1 MPSPNAFNPRD
12 SGTNVLSAPPVLCIV
27 GTSAVKLFGLSG
39 EQRLC
44 RQFARAGVKTEIKP
58 NDLARQTGTVILVR
72 ADASLDPPLI
82 PALIAQPGL
91 VLTSEHGTPL
101 AGHVSANKGAEL
113 LTVLQN
119 SEAKLSSQ
127 FNYRAPSQ
135 LDANFWKS
143 LRKRETPYAL
153 LTTAQSVADD
163 EWRMFMGTY
172 KGATDL
178 VTKHLWPRPAFV
190 ATRFLAPLGVTPNMV
205 TTIAAIMTVLAFYL
219 FWRGEFMTG
228 LIAAW
233 TMTFLDTVDG
243 KLARTTLTSSKWGDV
258 FDHGIDLVHPPFW
271 YWAWGL
277 GLGAWGI
284 SWSNELFWWVLVII
298 LGGYVLQRVME
309 GISIKWLG
317 LEIHIWR
324 PIDTFFRQITA
335 RRNPNLILLTIATII
350 QKPDWGLISVAAWT
364 AACLVLHGLQLL
376 QAFAAKRAAP
386 LQSWMSAK

>member
-1 MPSPNAFNPRD
+1 
-12 SGTNVLSAPPVLCIV
+12 LSTPPVLCIV
-27 GTSAVKLFGLSG
+27 GTSAAKLFGLSG
-39 EQRLC
+39 EERLR

-58 NDLARQTGTVILVR
+58 IDLAPQTGSVILVR

-82 PALIAQPGL
+82 PALVDQPGL

-101 AGHVSANKGAEL
+101 AGHVSARKTAEL
-113 LTVLQN
+113 LTVLQS

-153 LTTAQSVADD
+153 LTTAQSQAAD

-178 VTKHLWPRPAFV
+178 VTKHVWPRPAFI

-219 FWRGEFMTG
+219 FWRGEFAIG

-271 YWAWGL
+271 YWAWAM

-284 SWSNELFWWVLVII
+284 SWSSELFWWVLVII

-335 RRNPNLILLTIATII
+335 RRNPNLILLSIAIII
-350 QKPDWGLISVAAWT
+350 QKPDWGLIAVAAWT

-376 QAFAAKRAAP
+376 QAFSAKRVAT

>member
-1 MPSPNAFNPRD
+1 MNA
-12 SGTNVLSAPPVLCIV
+12 TPVLCIV
-27 GTSAVKLFGLSG
+27 GTSTVKLFGLSG
-39 EQRLC
+39 EERL
-44 RQFARAGVKTEIKP
+44 RRLFARAGIKSVITVAE
-58 NDLARQTGTVILVR
+58 LAKQNSTIILAR

-82 PALIAQPGL
+82 QAIVQQPGL
-91 VLTSEHGTPL
+91 VLTTEHGTPL
-101 AGHVSANKGAEL
+101 IGHVTTDKAAQL
-113 LTVLQN
+113 LEVLQN
-119 SEAKLSSQ
+119 SEAKLASQ
-127 FNYRAPSQ
+127 FNYRAPSK

-153 LTTAQSVADD
+153 LTTKLSQASD

-178 VTKHLWPRPAFV
+178 VTKHLWPRPAFL

-205 TTIAAIMTVLAFYL
+205 TTVAAIMTVLAFYH
-219 FWRGEFMTG
+219 FWRGEFVIG

-233 TMTFLDTVDG
+233 AMTFLDTVDG

-277 GLGAWGI
+277 GLAKWGI
-284 SWSNELFWWVLVII
+284 SWGNELFFWVIAVIMA
-298 LGGYVLQRVME
+298 GYVLQRVME

-335 RRNPNLILLTIATII
+335 RRNPNLILLTIGTII
-350 QKPDWGLISVAAWT
+350 QRPDWGLIAVAAWT
-364 AACLVLHGLQLL
+364 GICLVVHGLQLL
-376 QAFAAKRAAP
+376 QAFAAKSKAP